1 MVAVPFD
8 TLALAR
14 KLRDAA
20 KLPPE
25 QAEGVA
31 KALGDVMSDAI
42 ASKADVHEVRR
53 DIADVRRDVA
63 ELEIRLKHDLTLRL
77 GAMMAASVAVIAALV
92 KLL

>member
-14 KLRDAA
+14 KLRDEA
-20 KLPPE
+20 KLPQE

-31 KALGDVMSDAI
+31 KALGDVMSEEI
-42 ASKADVHEVRR
+42 AAKSDIRDVRR
-53 DIADVRRDVA
+53 DIESVRRDVA

-77 GAMMAASVAVIAALV
+77 GAMMAASIAIIAALV
-92 KLL
+92 KIL